1 MASRQGRCER
11 CSHRARGFTL
21 IEVMIVVAIVAIL
34 AAIAL
39 PSYRNYVLRSKA
51 RSASADLVALGLVLE
66 NRYQKTLKYPVY
78 ASGTAIA
85 SQPSARTGT
94 LATDFGGWAPSQ
106 KENFT
111 YSISSAENSYTL
123 TATGGAGMNCTLVLQ
138 HDNTRTASGSACG
151 FTTW

>member
-39 PSYRNYVLRSKA
+39 PSYRNFVLRSKA

-66 NRYQKTLKYPVY
+66 NRFQKTLQYPVY

-85 SQPSARTGT
+85 GQPSARTGT
-94 LATDFGGWAPSQ
+94 LATDFEAWAPSQ

-111 YSISSAENSYTL
+111 YSISSAKKSYTL